1 MEAGQNGVS
10 GVPVQY
16 LVEVALRHD
25 FVTVQ
30 ILFQLTVAYIVQ
42 HLLKT
47 RGIVSTMGFVM
58 LVRTLSLISF
68 FGLCLFQ

>member
-1 MEAGQNGVS
+1 MEAGQNGGS

-42 HLLKT
+42 HLL
-47 RGIVSTMGFVM
+47 
-58 LVRTLSLISF
+58 
-68 FGLCLFQ
+68 